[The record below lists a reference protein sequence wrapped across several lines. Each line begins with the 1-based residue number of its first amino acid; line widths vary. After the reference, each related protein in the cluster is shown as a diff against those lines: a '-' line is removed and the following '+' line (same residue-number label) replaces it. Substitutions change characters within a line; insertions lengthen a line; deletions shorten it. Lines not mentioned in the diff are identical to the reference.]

1 MQRLMSSRRR
11 AAGGF
16 SLVELLVVMFIL
28 AVVGTIVAN
37 GLVRGL
43 QADRQAQSRIEAF
56 EDMQIALERVSREV
70 RAASTPL
77 LVAEEDE
84 IQFEVLRD
92 GGCIQFTYWVDE
104 DDALRSLEERSTDGC
119 VTFDVDTQQILVPR
133 LEPDSTVFV
142 FETDQYDEDGRV
154 LAEDVEEVRFVTI
167 SFTRTL
173 VDQQPATVQTVVGLR
188 NAPS

>member
-1 MQRLMSSRRR
+1 MQRLMGSRRR

-70 RAASTPL
+70 RAASTL
-77 LVAEEDE
+77 LVAEEQE
-84 IQFEVLRD
+84 IQFEVLRG
-92 GGCIQFTYWVDE
+92 GGCIQFTYWVDG

-119 VTFDVDTQQILVPR
+119 TTFDVDTEQILVPR
-133 LEPDSTVFV
+133 LKPESTVFG
-142 FETDQYDEDGRV
+142 FETDEYDEDGRV
-154 LAEDVEEVRFVTI
+154 PTEEVDEVRFVTI
-167 SFTRTL
+167 SFTSTL